1 MTPTFATWDRAV
13 LDKFALEA
21 YLRMQKQQ
29 DQLEQLRADL
39 KDAIEAYRA
48 LNKRPSPSL
57 VDDER
62 LTPGLL
68 VADADMRP
76 SVKLSDDLVKR

>member
-1 MTPTFATWDRAV
+1 MTPTFNTWDRAV

-29 DQLEQLRADL
+29 DQLEQLRGDL

-48 LNKRPSPSL
+48 VIRKAEFPVGR
-57 VDDER
+57 
-62 LTPGLL
+62 
-68 VADADMRP
+68 
-76 SVKLSDDLVKR
+76 